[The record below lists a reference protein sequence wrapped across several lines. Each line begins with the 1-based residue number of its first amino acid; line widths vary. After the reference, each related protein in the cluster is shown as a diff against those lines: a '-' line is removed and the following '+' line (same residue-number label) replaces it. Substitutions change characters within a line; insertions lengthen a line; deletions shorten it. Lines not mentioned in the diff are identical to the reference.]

1 MPIAHPKIK
10 KRRSKRTKKALK
22 TGKKRRSKR
31 TKKETLKTHKKRVKN
46 WQSGADGGLA
56 HGESESLPDVVG
68 FCVVEDEDGFAFDF
82 AAVDDGAVAV
92 ADAVVECVAVVFE
105 DVVEFA
111 VEGECVCLRE
121 EAF

>member
-1 MPIAHPKIK
+1 MPYAAGIGTPGARIGYANSAPQNK
-10 KRRSKRTKKALK
+10 KETLK
-22 TGKKRRSKR
+22 
-31 TKKETLKTHKKRVKN
+31 TKKEMLKTHKKRVKN

-68 FCVVEDEDGFAFDF
+68 FGVVEDEDGFAFDF

-92 ADAVVECVAVVFE
+92 ADAVVEGVAVVFE